1 MTLTMSRTMTRI
13 DQIWKEIKNQSGGA
27 GLFRRVDE
35 THPLDLYAGI
45 DYHGKQVL
53 MLVAHEAPTTLPP
66 PGIVEVTCNQRGDNE
81 FAIVL
86 QLLRQE
92 FEELFGR
99 LCQDLVDATR
109 VAAPDH
115 GGEELLRRLGRWR
128 KLLEAGPRTTLSDVA
143 LRGLVGELWILKS
156 LVIPRLGVDAGVKGW
171 AGPLGAPQDFVIGER
186 VLEVKTCAVGTQQ
199 VTITSLQQLDA
210 GKAPLFLGVV
220 WLAPASPTSQ
230 RGFSVANLVASV
242 RIVVETSPLAGTEF
256 ALRLAEAGYADCEEY
271 ERGWY
276 SVEHVR
282 YFHVRDDFPR
292 LRREGTPT
300 GVTGVSYSLDLGACN
315 AYECQ
320 F

>member
-1 MTLTMSRTMTRI
+1 MTRV
-13 DQIWKEIKNQSGGA
+13 DEIWKEIANQSGGQ

-45 DYHGKQVL
+45 DYRGKRVL
-53 MLVAHEAPTTLPP
+53 MLVAREAPPTLPP
-66 PGIVEVTCNQRGDNE
+66 PGVVEVTCNQRGDND

-109 VAAPDH
+109 AAAPDH

-128 KLLEAGPRTTLSDVA
+128 KLLEAGPRTTLSDVV
-143 LRGLVGELWILKS
+143 LRGLVGELWVLKS
-156 LVIPRLGVDAGVKGW
+156 LVIPRVGVDAGVNGW
-171 AGPLGAPQDFVIGER
+171 AGPLGAPQDFVVGDR
-186 VLEVKTCAVGTQQ
+186 VLEVKTCSVGIQQ

-210 GKAPLFLGVV
+210 RNAPLFLGVV
-220 WLAPASPTSQ
+220 WLAPASSTSQ
-230 RGFSVANLVASV
+230 QGFSVANLVASL
-242 RIVVETSPLAGTEF
+242 RTVVEGSPLASMEF

-271 ERGWY
+271 ERSWY

-282 YFHVRDDFPR
+282 YFEVRNDFPR
-292 LRREGTPT
+292 LRREGTPP
-300 GVTGVSYSLDLGACN
+300 GISEVTYSLDLGTCK
-315 AYECQ
+315 AYECH